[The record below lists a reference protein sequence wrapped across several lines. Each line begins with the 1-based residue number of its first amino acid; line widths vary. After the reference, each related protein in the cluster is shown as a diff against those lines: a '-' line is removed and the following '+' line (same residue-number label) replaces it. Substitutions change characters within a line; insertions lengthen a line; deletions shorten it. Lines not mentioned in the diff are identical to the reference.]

1 MINKQLTNKQEAF
14 VQAYLRTGNA
24 YQSYLEA
31 YNVSPTTARSTTEAN
46 ASRTLNNSK
55 VIARLQ
61 ELRGQLQEAS
71 IEHMLDRADE
81 AEETV
86 SSVTAMLR
94 KAYAKAEAADNGAAA
109 MTSAALGI
117 AKVQGLIINKSEDV
131 TPSRSTS
138 AVDARIRAILTGS
151 EEAGTPGAV
160 RGKSGSGAEGKAIPT
175 VPGHGTA

>member
-1 MINKQLTNKQEAF
+1 MSNKQLTNKQEAF

-94 KAYAKAEAADNGAAA
+94 KAYLKAEAADNGAAA
-109 MTSAALGI
+109 MTAAALGI

-131 TPSRSTS
+131 TPARSTS
-138 AVDARIRAILTGS
+138 AVDARIRSFLAGS
-151 EEAGTPGAV
+151 E
-160 RGKSGSGAEGKAIPT
+160 KSGASEPAGGTEEGGGSGEALPT